1 MKTKHPQTAER
12 LVLFAER
19 AEDLMTRNPVSLD
32 QRAPLHDAE
41 ALLTDREISAAPVI
55 DVAGRPVGVISR
67 ADIVRHDREQARTLA
82 PVPEFYEK
90 AELSLATGES
100 LGTGFQV
107 ETIVPT
113 EVGEV
118 MTPTVISVPPE
129 MPAWEVV
136 ARMLALK
143 VHRLFVVD
151 KGGVLIGVISALDIL
166 RNLRR
171 PGAAART

>member
-1 MKTKHPQTAER
+1 MKAKNPQTIDH

-19 AEDLMTRNPVSLD
+19 AEDLMTRNPISIE
-32 QRAPLHDAE
+32 QRSPLHDAE
-41 ALLTDREISAAPVI
+41 AMLTDREISAAPVI
-55 DVAGRPVGVISR
+55 DEAGRPVGVISR
-67 ADIVRHDREQARTLA
+67 ADIVRHDRERSRSLA
-82 PVPEFYEK
+82 ALPEFYDK
-90 AELSLATGES
+90 AELNLATGES

-113 EVGEV
+113 EVREV

-136 ARMLALK
+136 ARMVALK
-143 VHRLFVVD
+143 IHRLFVVD
-151 KGGVLIGVISALDIL
+151 KGGVLVGVISALDIL

-171 PGAAART
+171 EPRAT